1 MVDGEVFEI
10 ETNETVTPST
20 TYGNIVVSDAILS
33 LNEGGTTTFT
43 VKLDKEPTNNQVVNI
58 SVNND
63 YCTIDKYNIT
73 FTPSNYSV
81 AQVITVSCLHD
92 EASYEDKASI
102 ITISSENVSNKTI
115 SVTVKNIDKNNTA
128 ETIDFTNLLYKSDT
142 FESPSGYSTYWQ
154 TYNGTKELVSA
165 GHVKFTHNNGTT
177 NGLFKC
183 IVGGYMIDAQGLN
196 KNHKY
201 YMKH

>member
-10 ETNETVTPST
+10 ETNDVTTPAPT
-20 TYGNIVVSDAILS
+20 ITYGNIVVSDTILL

-58 SVNND
+58 SINND

-115 SVTVKNIDKNNTA
+115 SVTVKNIDKNNTTEA
-128 ETIDFTNLLYKSDT
+128 IDFTNLLYKSDT
-142 FESPSGYSTYWQ
+142 FETPSGYTTYWQ
-154 TYNGTKELVSA
+154 GYKGTKELVSA
-165 GHVKFTHNNGTT
+165 GHVKFTHNSETGS
-177 NGLFKC
+177 GIFKC
-183 IVGGYMIDAQGLN
+183 FIGEYMMNAQG
-196 KNHKY
+196 
-201 YMKH
+201 